1 MARIAP
7 LNIDWKPDR
16 TTGEPVAEQIVGYM
30 CEQVHSGNWPIGS
43 RLPSQRA
50 QPQRQCD
57 PVHDS
62 DQSQS
67 DRRHHE
73 RQTPA

>member
-16 TTGEPVAEQIVGYM
+16 TTGEPVTEQIVGYM

-43 RLPSQRA
+43 RLPSQRSPNGSA
-50 QPQRQCD
+50 
-57 PVHDS
+57 
-62 DQSQS
+62 
-67 DRRHHE
+67 
-73 RQTPA
+73 

>member
-16 TTGEPVAEQIVGYM
+16 TTGEPVTEQIVGYM
-30 CEQVHSGNWPIGS
+30 CEQVHSGNCPIGS

-50 QPQRQCD
+50 LGLSPKRAC
-57 PVHDS
+57 HD
-62 DQSQS
+62 Q
-67 DRRHHE
+67 HNV
-73 RQTPA
+73 

>member
-16 TTGEPVAEQIVGYM
+16 TTGEPVTEQIVGYM

-50 QPQRQCD
+50 LAEWFGVFRGRRICFLT
-57 PVHDS
+57 V
-62 DQSQS
+62 
-67 DRRHHE
+67 DR
-73 RQTPA
+73 PAIG